1 MALYVYKKKVPHPHK
16 ALINKVSYLAIIL
29 GSAALFFSFY
39 PILSY
44 TIYSHFFLTQGIPHP
59 VPGDS
64 GVSSIEKAAGN
75 VANDAI
81 FSTNLVDF
89 TKAASW
95 FPTMEVQA
103 AERKEFS
110 VQEYTLSIP
119 KLKID
124 TARVLVGGEDLLS
137 GLVQFQPKVLPC
149 EYGKV
154 TILGHSTNPAL
165 AHFDGPRRY
174 SSIFTYLPTLS
185 PGDKISVKVGDYGCE
200 YEVFEK
206 FEISPDEVSVLAQQY
221 DQPYLSLI
229 TCTPPGTTLRR
240 LVVNAR
246 LVDLST
252 VKQ

>member
-1 MALYVYKKKVPHPHK
+1 MPLYVYKKKVTHPHSK
-16 ALINKVSYLAIIL
+16 IINKISYIAIII

-39 PILSY
+39 PIISY
-44 TIYSHFFLTQGIPHP
+44 SIYSKFFLTQGIPHP
-59 VPGDS
+59 VPKNTD
-64 GVSSIEKAAGN
+64 VATLEKASGN
-75 VANDAI
+75 IASDTI

-89 TKAASW
+89 TKAAAW
-95 FPTMEVQA
+95 FPAIEVQA

-110 VQEYTLSIP
+110 VTEYSLSIP
-119 KLKID
+119 KIKVNN
-124 TARVLVGGEDLLS
+124 ARVLVGGEDLLA
-137 GLVQFQPKVLPC
+137 GLIHYQPKVLPC

-154 TILGHSTNPAL
+154 TILGHSTHPAL
-165 AHFDGPRRY
+165 AHFDGPKKY

-185 PGDKISVKVGDYGCE
+185 PGDRISIKVGEYGCE

-206 FEISPDEVSVLAQQY
+206 FEVSPDEVSVLAQQY

-229 TCTPPGTTLRR
+229 TCTPPGTYLRR

>member
-1 MALYVYKKKVPHPHK
+1 MALYVYKKKVPRPHRRVV
-16 ALINKVSYLAIIL
+16 NKISYAAIL
-29 GSAALFFSFY
+29 VGSAALFFSFY

-44 TIYSHFFLTQGIPHP
+44 SIYSKFFLQQGVPHP
-59 VPGDS
+59 VPGDTQIA
-64 GVSSIEKAAGN
+64 SIEKASRN
-75 VANDAI
+75 IANDTI

-89 TKAASW
+89 TKAAAW
-95 FPTMEVQA
+95 FPTLEVQA
-103 AERKEFS
+103 AERTEFS
-110 VQEYTLSIP
+110 VSEYTLSIP
-119 KLKID
+119 KIKID
-124 TARVLVGGEDLLS
+124 SARVQVGGDDLLS
-137 GLVQFQPKVLPC
+137 GLVQYQPKVLPC

-154 TILGHSTNPAL
+154 TILGHSTHPAL

-185 PGDKISVKVGDYGCE
+185 PGDRISVTVGDYGCE

-206 FEISPDEVSVLAQQY
+206 FEISADEVSVLAQQY

-229 TCTPPGTTLRR
+229 TCTPPGTYLRR

-252 VKQ
+252 TKK